1 MRAPAKSPPF
11 SRAPVSPALFGGAQK
26 KLKAPQLKAA
36 CEERKIVSRA
46 IIAGIWV
53 AFFQRVPAIIVRTG
67 DHGER
72 GEEAGVDDQEA
83 QRLQGLSTCGG
94 RGADGRWQMCVALT
108 RPSIVAEH
116 WRRQERDPASQ
127 IIRSEKLQNILA
139 ISSTRYL
146 IQNSEPPDPGPR

>member
-11 SRAPVSPALFGGAQK
+11 SGAPVSPALFGAEKAEGSAAQGCVRGA
-26 KLKAPQLKAA
+26 
-36 CEERKIVSRA
+36 EDRH
-46 IIAGIWV
+46 
-53 AFFQRVPAIIVRTG
+53 
-67 DHGER
+67 HGER

>member
-11 SRAPVSPALFGGAQK
+11 SRAPVSPALFGAEKAEGSAAQGCVRGA
-26 KLKAPQLKAA
+26 
-36 CEERKIVSRA
+36 EDR
-46 IIAGIWV
+46 
-53 AFFQRVPAIIVRTG
+53 

-94 RGADGRWQMCVALT
+94 RGADGRCMMCVALS

-127 IIRSEKLQNILA
+127 IIRSEKLQNFLA